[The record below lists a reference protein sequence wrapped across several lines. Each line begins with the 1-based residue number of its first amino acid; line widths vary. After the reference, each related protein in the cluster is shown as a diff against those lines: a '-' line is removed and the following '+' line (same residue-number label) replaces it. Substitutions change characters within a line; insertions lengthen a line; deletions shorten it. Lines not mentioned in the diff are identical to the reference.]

1 MSSAKSDIAIQLSVL
16 PDKPGVYQYFDE
28 TGKIIYVGKA
38 KNLKKRVSS
47 YFTKNHDNAKVRILV
62 SKIREIR
69 HIVVDTESDALL
81 LENNLIKQYQ
91 PRYNILLKDDKT
103 YPWIVIKNEPF
114 PRVYSSRRFVQ
125 DGSLYF
131 GPFTSS
137 SMVRS
142 LLHLIKEL
150 YPLRTCALDLSD
162 FKIKQGRYKP
172 CLEAHLGNC
181 LAPCVGEQ
189 LEEDYRINIDNIKD
203 ILKGNLSIVIRYLK
217 EKMDGFASSLLFE
230 DAENLRRKWEKLK
243 NFQSK
248 SSVVSA
254 TVGDLEVFSVVVED
268 TDSAYLN
275 FLRIIDGCIVQSHSF
290 TIIHKLDETPSEILA
305 YAIVEMRE
313 RKISLIRDVIVPFLP
328 EPSLNG
334 LHFIIPER
342 GDKLKL
348 LDLSEKNARFF
359 MLDQKKQE
367 SLRNPREK
375 TERILTTMKND
386 LQLDVLP
393 EHIECF
399 DNSNLQGTNPVA
411 ACVVFKQVKP
421 AKKDYRHFNVKT
433 VVGPDDFASMREII
447 YRRYSRML
455 EEKQNLPQ
463 LIVIDGGKG
472 QLSAAVEVLDEL
484 KIRNKVIVIGIAK
497 RLEEIFFPDDPNP
510 IYLDKKSETLKV
522 IQQIRDEAHRFGITF
537 HRNKRSK
544 GMVTSSLLEIP
555 GIGDKTYTLL
565 IRHFGSLKRLE
576 EATIEDISE
585 LVGEKKATLVKNFF
599 EAKL

>member
-1 MSSAKSDIAIQLSVL
+1 MMSPLKSDIAIQLSVL

-47 YFTKNHDNAKVRILV
+47 YFTKNHDNAKVRVLV

-69 HIVVDTESDALL
+69 HIVVNTESDALL

-114 PRVYSSRRFVQ
+114 PRIFSTRRFIQ

-137 SMVRS
+137 SMVRA
-142 LLHLIKEL
+142 LLQLIKEL
-150 YPLRTCALDLSD
+150 YPLRTCSLDLSE

-181 LAPCVGEQ
+181 LAPCVEEQ
-189 LEEDYRINIDNIKD
+189 SEEDYRKNIDVIKD
-203 ILKGNLSIVIRYLK
+203 ILRGNLSIVIRYLK
-217 EKMDGFASSLLFE
+217 EQMEDFASSLRFE
-230 DAENLRRKWEKLK
+230 EAESLRLKWEKLK

-254 TVGDLEVFSVVVED
+254 TVGNLEVFSVVTND
-268 TDSAYLN
+268 DAAYLN
-275 FLRIIDGCIVQSHSF
+275 FLRIIDGCVVQSHSF
-290 TIIHKLDETPSEILA
+290 CIVRKLDETPSEILA

-313 RKISLIRDVIVPFLP
+313 RKISVLRDIIIPFLP
-328 EPSLNG
+328 ESEFENLR
-334 LHFIIPER
+334 FIIPER

-348 LDLSEKNARFF
+348 LELSEKNARFY

-367 SLRNPREK
+367 SLRNPKEK

-393 EHIECF
+393 EYIECF

-411 ACVVFKQVKP
+411 ACVVFKQAKP

-447 YRRYSRML
+447 YRRYSRLL
-455 EEKQNLPQ
+455 EENQGLPQ

-484 KIRNKVIVIGIAK
+484 KIRHKVIVIGIAK

-544 GMVTSSLLEIP
+544 GMTTSSLLEIP
-555 GIGDKTYTLL
+555 GIGDKTYSLL
-565 IRHFGSLKRLE
+565 IRHFGSVKRLG
-576 EATIEDISE
+576 EANLDEIAE
-585 LVGEKKATLVKNFF
+585 LVGEKKARLVKNSF
-599 EAKL
+599 EAKS